1 LEASRAKAVV
11 KNRELLN
18 GSVDGKRLKGDSA
31 GFARKEDLTM
41 MNSDD

>member
-1 LEASRAKAVV
+1 LEASRGKAVV

-31 GFARKEDLTM
+31 GFAQERKI
-41 MNSDD
+41 SP